1 VVGGT
6 PPLLELLLKENEF
19 FCRRVAPHNKNL
31 GAQKNGNGTRF
42 FPKTH
47 FVLPPQ
53 LIYAVSDQFFH
64 CRWVVMKNF
73 EGKIIL
79 LYTKN
84 LTKNGERIKRNL

>member
-6 PPLLELLLKENEF
+6 PPLLELLLKENES

-31 GAQKNGNGTRF
+31 AAKKNGNETRF

-47 FVLPPQ
+47 FLLPLQ
-53 LIYAVSDQFFH
+53 LIYAVSDPIFH
-64 CRWVVMKNF
+64 CRWVMRNF
-73 EGKIIL
+73 EGDIIL

-84 LTKNGERIKRNL
+84 LTKNGERIERDL